1 MNISFKV
8 NDNIHT
14 LKITAYST
22 SCSFLLHPVGES
34 KSEMKM
40 TDDVFLPRYFAEKYM
55 VARGNEMIRNGV
67 ITESL
72 SEDMASKFKSEIKR
86 LENGKPD
93 NKGSSKSAV
102 GN

>member
-1 MNISFKV
+1 
-8 NDNIHT
+8 
-14 LKITAYST
+14 
-22 SCSFLLHPVGES
+22 
-34 KSEMKM
+34 MKM